1 MTYTHAAWTGNRGP
15 PSTGRWRS
23 RISGAVRT
31 FIYSVRAGGVDP
43 MQILDRVREA
53 VWSVNPDLP
62 LAVVRTQAEIM
73 AGSAAR
79 TSFTMVLLSI
89 SATLALALGIVGLYG
104 VISYSVSNRTRELGL
119 RMAMGAQ
126 RGDVTKMVLG
136 QGFTLAVVGV
146 AVGLAGAAGLTRL
159 MAALLFGVSPVDP
172 TTYGVVAIT
181 LTAVALLASFIPA
194 RRAASVHPSIA
205 LRHN

>member
-1 MTYTHAAWTGNRGP
+1 
-15 PSTGRWRS
+15 
-23 RISGAVRT
+23 
-31 FIYSVRAGGVDP
+31 
-43 MQILDRVREA
+43 
-53 VWSVNPDLP
+53 
-62 LAVVRTQAEIM
+62 
-73 AGSAAR
+73 
-79 TSFTMVLLSI
+79 
-89 SATLALALGIVGLYG
+89 
-104 VISYSVSNRTRELGL
+104 
-119 RMAMGAQ
+119 MAMGAQ